1 LCYVCGKPGH
11 KPYYCPLHKGQSQL
25 NQKPGRPM
33 AQANVAKEI
42 EIICAVV
49 EETNLV
55 ANSAE

>member
-1 LCYVCGKPGH
+1 
-11 KPYYCPLHKGQSQL
+11 
-25 NQKPGRPM
+25 M